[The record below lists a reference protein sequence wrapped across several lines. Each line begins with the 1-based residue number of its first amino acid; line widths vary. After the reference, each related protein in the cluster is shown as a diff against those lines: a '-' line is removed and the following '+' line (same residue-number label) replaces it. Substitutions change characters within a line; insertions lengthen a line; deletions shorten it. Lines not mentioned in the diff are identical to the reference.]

1 MAVARCAG
9 APREKLSHS
18 HPKRHKFGFRPT
30 PENGPPQ
37 REFCVRAVRQAL
49 SLAGM
54 PHLGF
59 ELWWKHRRHF
69 EPITHWNTANK
80 AFFIHI
86 PKTAGTSIYDALGM
100 ITTPYTHAPA
110 RILASLYPAEYAQF
124 FTFSFVRN
132 PWDRFVST
140 YEFLR
145 QGTEWEEQKAWARAH
160 IGTLSMDRFVQR
172 LGRDRMFRAAI
183 MSYEFFFPQ
192 SYFLTDRKGK
202 TMVERIY
209 RFEDIGT
216 GFVELADR
224 FGVEARLGHKRR
236 TQDRKPF
243 SAYYDAQSWAII
255 GKLYVE
261 DIHAFG
267 YGVTPTAAVDAKA

>member
-1 MAVARCAG
+1 M
-9 APREKLSHS
+9 
-18 HPKRHKFGFRPT
+18 
-30 PENGPPQ
+30 
-37 REFCVRAVRQAL
+37 
-49 SLAGM
+49 
-54 PHLGF
+54 
-59 ELWWKHRRHF
+59 
-69 EPITHWNTANK
+69 THWNTANK

-110 RILASLYPAEYAQF
+110 RILADLYPVEYAQF

-140 YEFLR
+140 FEFLR
-145 QGTEWEEQKAWARAH
+145 HGTEWEEQKAWARAH